1 MSFKDN
7 IWKAYLFKFFLSL
20 HFIGGILVPFFV
32 DWGGISFTQL
42 MLLESLFVFS
52 IFLLEVPTGA
62 VADHFGRKTSL
73 IVSAIFVMMG
83 VITFSLYPNIYFF
96 MLGEVLWAAS
106 VALLSGAD
114 QALVYDSLKEI
125 KEEKQSKKVFGRL
138 GSFHLAGIMV
148 GAPIGSIIASIW
160 GLQYAVRAMV
170 IPFFLAFLIAF
181 SFKEPKTK
189 KKVESQRYIKV
200 LFSGVNYFK
209 SHKVLKI
216 LAFDRIS
223 IYVLSF
229 FIVWTY
235 QPLLQQQNFP
245 LFYFGF
251 VHAGIALAEIFFMN
265 SFGFMEKTFGSKKKY
280 LLISSLIPGICFIIL
295 GFNNIISITIL
306 LIIILGAFGLTRQE
320 LFNHYMH
327 KHIESHNRATVM
339 SSVSM
344 LERFALGIMYP
355 LVGLSVEWSL
365 SYTFVA
371 LGILVLLS
379 TLVSRVEEGHLLD

>member
-1 MSFKDN
+1 MSFKNN
-7 IWKAYLFKFFLSL
+7 IWKMYIFKFFLSL
-20 HFIGGILVPFFV
+20 HFIGGILVPFFI

-42 MLLESLFVFS
+42 MLLQTWFVFS
-52 IFLLEVPTGA
+52 VFLLEVPTGA
-62 VADHFGRKTSL
+62 VADYFGRKTSL
-73 IVSAIFVMMG
+73 ITSAVFVLAA
-83 VITFSLYPNIYFF
+83 VIVFSLYPSIYLFI
-96 MLGEVLWAAS
+96 LGEFLWAVS

-114 QALVYDSLKEI
+114 QALVYDSLKKI
-125 KEEKQSKKVFGRL
+125 KKEKQSKKVFGRF
-138 GSFHLAGIMV
+138 GSFHLAGLMV
-148 GAPIGSIIASIW
+148 GAPIGSIIASTL
-160 GLQYAVRAMV
+160 GLNYAVRAMA
-170 IPFFLAFLIAF
+170 IPFFMAFLIAF

-209 SHKVLKI
+209 EHKILKI

-229 FIVWTY
+229 FIIWTY

-251 VHAGIALAEIFFMN
+251 VHAGIVLAEIISLNTFE
-265 SFGFMEKTFGSKKKY
+265 FMEKLCGSKKKY
-280 LLISSLIPGICFIIL
+280 LLISSLIPGFCFIFL
-295 GFNNIISITIL
+295 GFNNLVAITIF
-306 LIIILGAFGLTRQE
+306 LIIMIGAFGLARQE

-365 SYTFVA
+365 SYTFVV
-371 LGILVLLS
+371 LGILVLIA